1 MLLLMITV
9 KKLLERFIKKNCKV
23 QIKQSLE
30 LKKQSK
36 KTVTNYISYGKVV
49 NKISYF
55 PEQFTYSL
63 NEKNVELEL
72 ANYAT
77 KSDLKNNRC

>member
-1 MLLLMITV
+1 M
-9 KKLLERFIKKNCKV
+9 
-23 QIKQSLE
+23 
-30 LKKQSK
+30 
-36 KTVTNYISYGKVV
+36 TNYISYGKVV